1 MTVLGALSSAVAVAA
16 LVLSTQSHADPSADG
31 DAPPLWYGQHEQ
43 DRLVVEGLL
52 GGLTGGFF
60 VELGAVDG
68 TTLSNTRALEERY
81 GWNGLC
87 IEPSLAYVRLLRS
100 GRTCAKRGDV
110 ISGESGAIV
119 EFVDQSDQGAGAGAD
134 VDADADAAAAVNAG
148 RMEAPSS
155 SEGLYSGILATL
167 DAYSVVGSR
176 QKRVTRTLAELLDE
190 HHAPQNVDFLSLD
203 TVRRLLFC
211 TLMHSLRHPTFFR
224 ASLFFYF
231 LQHQCHIVHH
241 LLTTVP
247 EQEGSEFDILR
258 TFPWDRRCGN
268 RIEGQLHV
276 HRILTTTTTIHPATP
291 TASPQPPPPTNHLY
305 PPTS

>member
-1 MTVLGALSSAVAVAA
+1 MTVLGALSSAIVAAA

-87 IEPSLAYVRLLRS
+87 IEPSLAYARLLRS
-100 GRTCAKRGDV
+100 GRSCAKRGDV

-119 EFVDQSDQGAGAGAD
+119 EFVDQSDQGAGA
-134 VDADADAAAAVNAG
+134 DAGAAATMPTMHAG

-155 SEGLYSGILATL
+155 AEGLYSGILATL

-203 TVRRLLFC
+203 TVRRLLFI
-211 TLMHSLRHPTFFR
+211 TLMRHSLRHP
-224 ASLFFYF
+224 LFSTRFGTLF
-231 LQHQCHIVHH
+231 LRLKSHCVTSY
-241 LLTTVP
+241 TTY
-247 EQEGSEFDILR
+247 S
-258 TFPWDRRCGN
+258 
-268 RIEGQLHV
+268 
-276 HRILTTTTTIHPATP
+276 
-291 TASPQPPPPTNHLY
+291 PPPSPSRKGPSL
-305 PPTS
+305 TS

>member
-1 MTVLGALSSAVAVAA
+1 MTLLGALSSAVVAAA

-87 IEPSLAYVRLLRS
+87 IEPSLAYARLLRS
-100 GRTCAKRGDV
+100 GRRCAKRGDV

-119 EFVDQSDQGAGAGAD
+119 EFVDQSDQGAGA
-134 VDADADAAAAVNAG
+134 DAGAAATMNAG

-155 SEGLYSGILATL
+155 AEGLYSGILATL

-203 TVRRLLFC
+203 TVRRLLC
-211 TLMHSLRHPTFFR
+211 STMMRHSLRHPLFPTRFS
-224 ASLFFYF
+224 SLFY
-231 LQHQCHIVHH
+231 V
-241 LLTTVP
+241 
-247 EQEGSEFDILR
+247 
-258 TFPWDRRCGN
+258 
-268 RIEGQLHV
+268 
-276 HRILTTTTTIHPATP
+276 
-291 TASPQPPPPTNHLY
+291 
-305 PPTS
+305 